1 MARTGDN
8 RRCQIQIHGKI
19 NPVCGNGLIYLNFI
33 HTENNTKQSIMKT
46 RNFIMLSAAFAFMFA
61 ACEKENGS
69 NAGNGS
75 GNGGDGQQTDETVQT
90 VSGVWESGTTV
101 NVDKHLL
108 VPEGESLT
116 IEPGVT
122 VIFSSEGV
130 GINHVPIEFTVDG
143 NLYCLGTEDQPVL
156 LTVAEVDRTYANTFA
171 ALWGGIVAGATCE
184 EMIID
189 HTVIEYTGGEVVEG
203 SPAAENGYYTAGDDA
218 YPQITTNNVNGK
230 YVITNSIIRNGWSD
244 GIYMMGGN
252 AIIAN
257 NIFSATG
264 YDGAEAVNVKSGC
277 KVDVAGNIMFSPN
290 TNGLKL
296 SSSDQ
301 DEVRHQA
308 LIQAY
313 NNTIIN
319 SGWRRDGEKGGC
331 IYVEEMANVS
341 VFNNLLVNCKFRA
354 ITPAYG
360 TPTEEDCYDREH
372 SMIDYNFYA
381 SGTVKVS
388 EDHYFGGEYEDDGE
402 ILEYSG
408 VWYAYEGYAFDHAE
422 YDNEKVDANSKIAK
436 TETDAKSL
444 DPKFVNYSLDA
455 DPSLYQWNDS
465 WDFHVQAGSPVLEG
479 AYTPADASRKP
490 FYAES
495 GLSVNGK
502 TYTSP
507 AVQPYFGA
515 FGTK

>member
-1 MARTGDN
+1 
-8 RRCQIQIHGKI
+8 
-19 NPVCGNGLIYLNFI
+19 
-33 HTENNTKQSIMKT
+33 
-46 RNFIMLSAAFAFMFA
+46 MLSAALAFVFA
-61 ACEKENGS
+61 ACEKENG
-69 NAGNGS
+69 NGNG
-75 GNGGDGQQTDETVQT
+75 NGEIPGTTEETVRILT
-90 VSGVWESGTTV
+90 GTLESGTTLE
-101 NVDKHLL
+101 VDSHLL

-122 VIFSSEGV
+122 LVFSSKGV
-130 GINHVPIEFTVDG
+130 GVNHVAIEFTVDG
-143 NLYCLGTEDQPVL
+143 NLYCLGTEDQPVR
-156 LTVAEVDRTYANTFA
+156 LTVAEDERTQANTFA
-171 ALWGGIVAGATCE
+171 GLWGGIVAGASCE

-189 HTVIEYTGGEVVEG
+189 HTIIEYTGGQVVEG

-218 YPQITTNNVNGK
+218 YPQITTNNANGN

-252 AIIAN
+252 AIIAD
-257 NIFSATG
+257 NIFSANG

-301 DEVRHQA
+301 SEVRHQA

-354 ITPAYG
+354 ITPAWS
-360 TPTEEDCYDREH
+360 TPTEEDCYDREN
-372 SMIDYNFYA
+372 SMVDYNYYA
-381 SGTVKVS
+381 SGNVKSSLVFS
-388 EDHYFGGEYEDDGE
+388 GEYEDDGE
-402 ILEYSG
+402 ILHYSG
-408 VWYAYEGYAFDHAE
+408 AEYPYQGYAYDHEE
-422 YDNEKVDANSKIAK
+422 YDNEKVDVNSKIA
-436 TETDAKSL
+436 ENAEDAAAM
-444 DPKFVNYSLDA
+444 DPDFVNYDINA
-455 DPSLYQWNDS
+455 DPALYEWNDS
-465 WDFHVQAGSPVLEG
+465 WDFHVNAGSPVLEG
-479 AYTPADASRKP
+479 AYVPADAARKP
-490 FYAES
+490 FYSET
-495 GLSVNGK
+495 GLTVNGK

-507 AVQPYFGA
+507 DVQPYFGA